1 MALVV
6 HKYGGT
12 SLETAEL
19 VKSVAARIV
28 RARGR
33 GDDVVAVV
41 SAMGNTTDAL
51 VDLAREISPE
61 PDHRELDLLL
71 STGELVSS
79 ALLAMALRDLG
90 QEAVGLSGQQAGI
103 RTERRFGQARITDID
118 SKRIRREVDAG
129 RVVIVAGFQGTTDDL
144 EVTTLGRGGSDTTA
158 VALAAALEAKRCLRY
173 TDVEG
178 VFTADPRIVPDARKL
193 ADISYDEMLELAS
206 SGARVMHPRAVEL
219 ASVYNVP
226 IAVSSSFSTAP
237 GTMIHSEALMEG
249 PDRVRGVAHDLD
261 VAKVT
266 VLGVP
271 DRPGVAAAFF
281 EALSEEHIRVDTIVQ
296 NASAERVT
304 DLTFTVAE
312 SVLSRAMKVVE
323 PIVQRVGAAGLE
335 TDARL
340 AKVSVVGTVLRDARG
355 YARPHVRGLA
365 RGGRQHRDDHDLR
378 DPHHV
383 HHPRRQCRR
392 GGPGPPQGVRAG
404 VDRPGPRGLT
414 APRTP

>member
-1 MALVV
+1 MALLV

-41 SAMGNTTDAL
+41 SAMGDSTDAL
-51 VDLAREISPE
+51 VDLAHQISPE
-61 PDHRELDLLL
+61 PDQRELDLLL

-118 SKRIRREVDAG
+118 SKRIRREVEAG
-129 RVVIVAGFQGTTDDL
+129 RVVIVAGFQGATDDL

-158 VALAAALEAKRCLRY
+158 VALTAALKAKQCLRY

-193 ADISYDEMLELAS
+193 VDISYDEMLELAS
-206 SGARVMHPRAVEL
+206 YGAKVMHPRAVEL

-226 IAVSSSFSTAP
+226 IAVSSSFSSAP

-249 PDRVRGVAHDLD
+249 PNRIRGVAHDLD

-266 VLGVP
+266 VHGVP
-271 DRPGVAAAFF
+271 DRPGAAATFF

-296 NASAERVT
+296 NASAEQVT

-312 SVLSRAMKVVE
+312 SALSRAMSVVE
-323 PIVQRVGAAGLE
+323 PIVQRIGATGLE
-335 TDARL
+335 TDAEL
-340 AKVSVVGTVLRDARG
+340 AKVSVVGTVMRTGRG
-355 YARPHVRGLA
+355 YAA
-365 RGGRQHRDDHDLR
+365 RTFEALHA
-378 DPHHV
+378 
-383 HHPRRQCRR
+383 
-392 GGPGPPQGVRAG
+392 AG
-404 VDRPGPRGLT
+404 VNIDMITTSEIRIT
-414 APRTP
+414 AIIHSDSVVPAAQALHKAFALESMGEDLED